1 MVEKDLDYLIKAPI
15 NICTK
20 TFPSIILLGL
30 VTTEIIRI
38 LCAKFSIKIEI
49 SIHVAESTTVCFDI
63 FRVHICLLSRVN
75 TIIFINLVSALEK
88 Y

>member
-1 MVEKDLDYLIKAPI
+1 MIPFPVLVRLLMVERDLDYLIKAPI

-49 SIHVAESTTVCFDI
+49 SIHVAESTTVCF
-63 FRVHICLLSRVN
+63 LE
-75 TIIFINLVSALEK
+75 FIYV
-88 Y
+88 